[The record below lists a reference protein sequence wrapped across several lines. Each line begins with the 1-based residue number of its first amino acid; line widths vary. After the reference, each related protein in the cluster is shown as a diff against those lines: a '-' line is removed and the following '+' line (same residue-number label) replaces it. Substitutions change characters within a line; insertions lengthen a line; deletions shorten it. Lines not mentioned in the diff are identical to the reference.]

1 MKLRLKLHWQILIAL
16 ALAVIAG
23 RLFGDSA
30 ALLAACEFFG
40 TLFLNA
46 LKMIIVPLIIAS
58 IISGISSLS
67 GHALGRIGL
76 STLLFYL
83 GTGFLAICTGLL
95 LVNVL
100 APGIVDGVPAGQM
113 MGLSADAQ
121 QVVASMQDRGNA
133 GELLKVFYMMFPP
146 NIFAAAAEG
155 QMLGLVCFAML
166 YGYFVVRTPDEVAG
180 TQRSFWQG
188 VYEVMT
194 RITGLI
200 MRFAPL
206 GVFGLVTKVV
216 AQTGFDAARP
226 LALFFITVL
235 LGLLVH
241 GLVTLPLVLKLVARV
256 SPLRHFQAMAPALL
270 TAFSTSSSGAT
281 LPVTVDCMENRAHVP
296 SRVTGFVLPVGA
308 NVNTDGSAL
317 YECVAAMFIAQAYG
331 VHLGIAQQFMIVL
344 IALLSSIG
352 VAGIP
357 SASLVAIVLILGAVG
372 VPLEGLGLILAVD
385 RVLDMCR
392 TTLNVLGDSACT
404 VTVAKLTG
412 EKGVLEQPVG

>member
-1 MKLRLKLHWQILIAL
+1 MKLHWQILIAL
-16 ALAVIAG
+16 GLAVLAG
-23 RLFGDSA
+23 RAFGEA
-30 ALLAACEFFG
+30 AWLIPACEFLG

-46 LKMIIVPLIIAS
+46 LKMIIVPLIVAS

-67 GHALGRIGL
+67 GSALGRIGL
-76 STLLFYL
+76 TTLGYYV
-83 GTGFLAICTGLL
+83 GTGFLAICTGLV
-95 LVNVL
+95 LVDL
-100 APGIVDGVPAGQM
+100 ISPGVVDGVPAGKL
-113 MGLSADAQ
+113 MGLGADAG
-121 QVVASMQDRGNA
+121 QVVASMQAKGGS

-146 NIFAAAAEG
+146 NILEAAVQS

-166 YGYFVVRTPDEVAG
+166 YGYFLARLPDDVAA
-180 TQRSFWQG
+180 TQRGFWQG

-194 RITGLI
+194 RMTGLV
-200 MRFAPL
+200 MRFAPF

-216 AQTGFDAARP
+216 AQTGLEAARP
-226 LALFFITVL
+226 LALFFLTVFAGLATHAL
-235 LGLLVH
+235 L
-241 GLVTLPLVLKLVARV
+241 TLPLVLRFVARV

-281 LPVTVDCMENRAHVP
+281 LPVTIECMEERAKVP

-331 VHLGIAQQFMIVL
+331 VHLGFAQQFVVVL
-344 IALLSSIG
+344 IALLTSIG

-357 SASLVAIVLILGAVG
+357 SASLVAIVLILNAVG
-372 VPLEGLGLILAVD
+372 VPLEGIGLILAVD
-385 RVLDMCR
+385 RILDMCR
-392 TTLNVLGDSACT
+392 TTVNVLGDSVCT

-412 EKGVLEQPVG
+412 EKGVLETPIRA

>member
-1 MKLRLKLHWQILIAL
+1 MKLHWQIAIAL
-16 ALAVIAG
+16 ALAILIG
-23 RLFGDSA
+23 RFVGDVGW
-30 ALLAACEFFG
+30 LMQLCEFLG

-46 LKMIIVPLIIAS
+46 LKMIIVPLVIAS
-58 IISGISSLS
+58 IINGISSLS
-67 GHALGRIGL
+67 GQTLGRVGL
-76 STLLFYL
+76 LTLAYYI
-83 GTGFLAICTGLL
+83 GTGFLAICTGLM
-95 LVNVL
+95 LVNL
-100 APGIVDGVPAGQM
+100 IAPGIVDGMPAGSL
-113 MGLSADAQ
+113 MGLTADAQ
-121 QVVASMQDRGNA
+121 DVVASMQAKSDA

-166 YGYFVVRTPDEVAG
+166 YGYFIVRTPEEVAG
-180 TQRSFWQG
+180 VQRSFWQG

-194 RITGLI
+194 RMTGLV

-206 GVFGLVTKVV
+206 GVFGLVTEVV
-216 AQTGFDAARP
+216 AQTGLDAARP
-226 LALFFITVL
+226 LAMFFLTVV
-235 LGLLVH
+235 LGLVMHSL
-241 GLVTLPLVLKLVARV
+241 LTLPLLLRLIARV

-281 LPVTVDCMENRAHVP
+281 LPVSIECMETRARVP
-296 SRVTGFVLPVGA
+296 PRITGFVLPVGA

-331 VHLGIAQQFMIVL
+331 IHLGFAQQFMIVM

-385 RVLDMCR
+385 RLLDMCR
-392 TTLNVLGDSACT
+392 TTVNVLGDSVCT
-404 VTVAKLTG
+404 VTVAKLNG
-412 EKGVLEQPVG
+412 EDGVLAEPIRG

>member
-1 MKLRLKLHWQILIAL
+1 MKLHWQIMIAL
-16 ALAVIAG
+16 VLAVVVG
-23 RLFGDSA
+23 RLFGDVDG
-30 ALLAACEFFG
+30 LLPFCEFLG

-67 GHALGRIGL
+67 GQALGRIGL
-76 STLLFYL
+76 TTLLFYL
-83 GTGFLAICTGLL
+83 GTGFIAICTGLL

-100 APGIVDGVPAGQM
+100 APGIVDGNPAGSM
-113 MGLSADAQ
+113 MGLTADAQ
-121 QVVASMQDRGNA
+121 DVVATMEAKSSA

-166 YGYFVVRTPDEVAG
+166 YGYFVVRTPAEVAG
-180 TQRSFWQG
+180 VQRSFWQG

-194 RITGLI
+194 RMTGLV

-216 AQTGFDAARP
+216 AQTGLDAARP
-226 LALFFITVL
+226 LAMFFMTVV
-235 LGLLVH
+235 LGLAAHALI
-241 GLVTLPLVLKLVARV
+241 TLPLVLRLIARV

-281 LPVTVDCMENRAHVP
+281 LPVSIECMEKRAKVP
-296 SRVTGFVLPVGA
+296 PRVTGFVLPVGA

-331 VHLGIAQQFMIVL
+331 VHLGLAQQFMIVM
-344 IALLSSIG
+344 IALLASIG

-385 RVLDMCR
+385 RLLDMCR
-392 TTLNVLGDSACT
+392 TTVNVLGDSVCT
-404 VTVAKLTG
+404 VTVAKLSG
-412 EKGVLEQPVG
+412 EQGVLAEPIRS

>member
-1 MKLRLKLHWQILIAL
+1 MKLHWQILIAL
-16 ALAVIAG
+16 GLAVAAG
-23 RLFGDSA
+23 RGFGEA
-30 ALLAACEFFG
+30 PWLIAACEVLG

-67 GHALGRIGL
+67 GSALGRIGL
-76 STLLFYL
+76 TTLVFYL
-83 GTGFLAICTGLL
+83 GTGFLAICTGLF
-95 LVNVL
+95 LVDL
-100 APGIVDGVPAGQM
+100 ISPGIIDGLPAGKL
-113 MGLSADAQ
+113 MGLGADAS
-121 QVVASMQDRGNA
+121 QVTASMQAKGDT
-133 GELLKVFYMMFPP
+133 GELLKVFYMMVPP
-146 NIFAAAAEG
+146 NIFEAAAQS

-166 YGYFVVRTPDEVAG
+166 YGFFLARIPDPLAS
-180 TQRSFWQG
+180 TQRSFWRG
-188 VYEVMT
+188 VYDVMT
-194 RITGLI
+194 SMTNLV

-216 AQTGFDAARP
+216 AQTGLDAARP
-226 LALFFITVL
+226 LALFFVTVVAAL
-235 LGLLVH
+235 ATH
-241 GLVTLPLVLKLVARV
+241 AFITLPIVLRVVARV

-281 LPVTVDCMENRAHVP
+281 LPVTIECMEKRAHVP

-317 YECVAAMFIAQAYG
+317 YECVAAIFIAQAYG
-331 VHLGIAQQFMIVL
+331 VHLGFAQQFAVVL

-357 SASLVAIVLILGAVG
+357 SASLVAIVLILNAVG
-372 VPLEGLGLILAVD
+372 VPLEGIGLILAVD
-385 RVLDMCR
+385 RLLDMCR
-392 TTLNVLGDSACT
+392 TTVNVLGDSVCT

-412 EKGVLEQPVG
+412 EQGVLEQPIR

>member
-1 MKLRLKLHWQILIAL
+1 MKLHWQIVIAL
-16 ALAVIAG
+16 ILAIVVG
-23 RLFGDSA
+23 RVFGDVDG
-30 ALLAACEFFG
+30 LLEVCEFLG

-58 IISGISSLS
+58 IISGIASLS
-67 GHALGRIGL
+67 GQSLGRIGL
-76 STLLFYL
+76 TTLLFYL
-83 GTGFLAICTGLL
+83 STGFVAICTGLL

-100 APGIVDGVPAGQM
+100 APGIVDGVPAGGL
-113 MGLSADAQ
+113 MGLAADAQ
-121 QVVASMQDRGNA
+121 DVVASMQQKSDA
-133 GELLKVFYMMFPP
+133 SELLKVFYMMFPP

-166 YGYFVVRTPDEVAG
+166 YGYFVVRTPEEVAG
-180 TQRSFWQG
+180 VQRNFWQG

-194 RITGLI
+194 RMTGLV
-200 MRFAPL
+200 MCFAPL

-216 AQTGFDAARP
+216 AQTGLDAARP
-226 LALFFITVL
+226 LAMFFITVV
-235 LGLLVH
+235 LGLAVH
-241 GLVTLPLVLKLVARV
+241 AFITLPIVLRVIARV

-281 LPVTVDCMENRAHVP
+281 LPVSIECMEKRAHVP
-296 SRVTGFVLPVGA
+296 PRITGFVLPVGA

-331 VHLGIAQQFMIVL
+331 VHLGAAQQFLIVL
-344 IALLSSIG
+344 IALLTSIG

-385 RVLDMCR
+385 RILDMCR
-392 TTLNVLGDSACT
+392 TTVNVLGDSVCT
-404 VTVAKLTG
+404 VTVAKLNG
-412 EKGVLEQPVG
+412 EQGVLEQPV